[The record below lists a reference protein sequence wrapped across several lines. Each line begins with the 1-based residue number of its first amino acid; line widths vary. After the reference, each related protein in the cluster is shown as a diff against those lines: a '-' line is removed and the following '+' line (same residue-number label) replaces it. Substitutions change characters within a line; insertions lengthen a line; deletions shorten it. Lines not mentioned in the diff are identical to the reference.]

1 MAAFYYD
8 TSEKLR
14 EIFTEHCNLSFE
26 QYQEISM
33 RLFNLASEAKALKEK
48 KGKEFFLNVA
58 LEEADDLN
66 VIFEFLLNTEE
77 LTLEEYNDLSNLVN
91 EIVDDIHTMQE
102 VT

>member
-1 MAAFYYD
+1 MAAFYYG

-14 EIFTEHCNLSFE
+14 EIFTEHCNLSQE
-26 QYQEISM
+26 QYQEISL

-48 KGKEFFLNVA
+48 KGKEIWLNVA

-77 LTLEEYNDLSNLVN
+77 LTLEEYNDLCNMTEELEN
-91 EIVDDIHTMQE
+91 AARKAAEE
-102 VT
+102 